1 MTKQYDTTV
10 RNAILTG
17 YISGV
22 GTAPT
27 LKFIS
32 GGAPASCS
40 AAETGTVGLS
50 MTLPS
55 TWQATPSGGQ
65 TLLTGTWSGT
75 GAAAVTVGYYR
86 FYQGASCREQGT
98 ITQAFAL
105 TTNAATSA
113 NSNVLHFAS
122 AAGVSA
128 GQSVY
133 FSGAPDNLTVLGVS
147 GGDVTVSAGIEAG
160 VSSGAQLYFGSLDG
174 DLWMSNALISVGVT
188 YNVTTRTLTA
198 PGA

>member
-1 MTKQYDTTV
+1 MTKQYDDTV
-10 RNAILTG
+10 RNAILNG

-27 LKFIS
+27 LKFLS
-32 GGAPASCS
+32 GTAPANCA
-40 AAETGTVGLS
+40 AAETGTLGLS

-55 TWQATPSGGQ
+55 TWQASASGGQ
-65 TLLTGTWSGT
+65 TLLSGTWSGV
-75 GAAAVTVGYYR
+75 GLAAVTVGYYR

-98 ITQAFAL
+98 ITQAFTL
-105 TTNAATSA
+105 TTNAATTA

-122 AAGVSA
+122 ATGVTA

-133 FSGAPDNLTVLGVS
+133 FIGAPTGLTVLGVS
-147 GGDVTVSAGIEAG
+147 GGDVTLSSGITAG
-160 VSSGAQLYFGSLDG
+160 VSSAVAVYFGSLIG
-174 DLWMSNALISVGVT
+174 DLWMSNPLISVGVT

>member
-1 MTKQYDTTV
+1 MAKQYDTTV

-22 GTAPT
+22 GSAPT
-27 LKFIS
+27 LKFLS
-32 GGAPASCS
+32 GSAPANCA
-40 AAETGTVGLS
+40 AAETGTLGLS
-50 MTLPS
+50 MTLPT
-55 TWQATPSGGQ
+55 TWQATPSDGQ
-65 TLLTGTWSGT
+65 TLLSGTWSGT

-86 FYQGASCREQGT
+86 FYQGAACREQGT

-105 TTNAATSA
+105 TTNASTAA

-122 AAGVSA
+122 ATGVTA
-128 GQSVY
+128 GQSVF
-133 FSGAPDNLTVLGVS
+133 FSGAPTGLTVLGVS
-147 GGDVTVSAGIEAG
+147 GGDVTISAGIPAG
-160 VSSGAQLYFGSLDG
+160 VSSAVQIYFGTLTG
-174 DLWMSNALISVGVT
+174 DLWMSNPLIGVGVT